1 MQVEVTARYGEL
13 TEVEKAVY
21 LAELLDAH
29 GDLIYT
35 TNFATAPGVPRRS
48 VTSWSV
54 SESLAEDPEPGLRRR
69 ISHVYLPPLRDAVRD
84 LDGADQ
90 SQLHDVLKILINSN
104 HDVES
109 DFVDAANKALE
120 VVAEHPLA
128 VGTNEAIQSF
138 FTQTTP
144 PNREHIIGLNQQD
157 LGLRRIARLLR
168 IQLAEHGIDL
178 GDVASTGLGYA
189 NLLYI
194 SMIVLQL
201 VKAKDSDLTLLLVEE
216 PEAHLHP
223 QLQLVLLDFLR
234 TQAASS
240 GTPAADAPEGAQ
252 ASGKVQ
258 VIVTTHSPVLASTV
272 SIEKIVVI
280 ARDEDTKDWSTRAT
294 ALSTLGL
301 APPAR
306 RKIDRYL
313 NSTRAALLFAR
324 DVILVEGVAE
334 MLVLPALAA
343 FHLKGSDPSEDEVK
357 KRLRQFR
364 SATIISVEGV
374 DFEPYLQLLLAG
386 EHPRVDRVVVVT
398 DRDHTGAGDIRKATY
413 ETNFAQAHADG
424 RLHVTVGGTT
434 LEAELFRETGNEQLL
449 KDAFKILH
457 PKSDHH
463 WQSVLELS
471 TGSRLTNALKGL
483 RRLFAGRPRTKA
495 RTWTSARAT
504 SPTSSLRRSRSP
516 RRGGQH
522 PDCARVPAGSCGRRR
537 TRAARRDRMT
547 APEAKPE
554 LTAQQE
560 AALGAQ
566 IRLIEAGPGAG
577 KTKTVVA
584 RLRQQAASGKRVALL
599 SFTNAAVNVARSR
612 CRDVPGL
619 LEPPNFIG
627 TFDAFFHRYVLTPAI
642 RQATGKAP
650 TYLSSWDDLP
660 PHQRVVRPEGGGTGV
675 RLSRF
680 ERAGRWHVGGQR
692 VAPFS
697 HRTARV
703 GPALQL
709 GKAGHQRGRVRRI
722 TALHAAHVYDTNEA
736 RRRALDVL
744 IDVDDIY
751 LLQPGGALSGTD
763 CR

>member
-1 MQVEVTARYGEL
+1 MQLSSVRLQHFRACRDTTVEFAPDITVLVGENASGKSAIIDALRLATFPASGRQTAWFAADRDLDRRESPGVQVEVTARFGEL

-35 TNFATAPGVPRRS
+35 TSFATDPNVPRRS

-84 LDGADQ
+84 LDGGNQ
-90 SQLHDVLKILINSN
+90 SQLHDVLKILINHD

-109 DFVDAANKALE
+109 DFVDSANKALE
-120 VVAEHPLA
+120 GVAKHPLA
-128 VGTNEAIQSF
+128 LDTSKTIQGF
-138 FTQTTP
+138 FSQTTP
-144 PNREHIIGLNQQD
+144 PNREHVIGLNQQD
-157 LGLRRIARLLR
+157 LELRRIARLLR

-178 GDVASTGLGYA
+178 GDIASTGLGYA

-240 GTPAADAPEGAQ
+240 GIPGADAPEGAQ

-294 ALSTLGL
+294 ALSSLGL
-301 APPAR
+301 APAAR

-313 NSTRAALLFAR
+313 TSTRAALLFAR

-334 MLVLPALAA
+334 MLVLPALAS
-343 FHLKGSDPSEDEVK
+343 FHLTGSDLSEDEVK
-357 KRLRQFR
+357 KRVRQFR

-398 DRDHTGAGDIRKATY
+398 DHDHTGAGEVRKTTY

-449 KDAFKILH
+449 KDAFTVLH

-463 WQSVLELS
+463 WNSVLEAVKEKSPDERAEGFAAAIRRTSEEDGPYLDIS
-471 TGSRLTNALKGL
+471 KGDFAHLVAEAIEASAGEKGNTLT
-483 RRLFAGRPRTKA
+483 
-495 RTWTSARAT
+495 
-504 SPTSSLRRSRSP
+504 
-516 RRGGQH
+516 
-522 PDCARVPAGSCGRRR
+522 VPAYLQQAVD
-537 TRAARRDRMT
+537 AAAHLPT
-547 APEAKPE
+547 AP
-554 LTAQQE
+554 TA
-560 AALGAQ
+560 
-566 IRLIEAGPGAG
+566 
-577 KTKTVVA
+577 
-584 RLRQQAASGKRVALL
+584 
-599 SFTNAAVNVARSR
+599 
-612 CRDVPGL
+612 
-619 LEPPNFIG
+619 
-627 TFDAFFHRYVLTPAI
+627 
-642 RQATGKAP
+642 
-650 TYLSSWDDLP
+650 
-660 PHQRVVRPEGGGTGV
+660 
-675 RLSRF
+675 
-680 ERAGRWHVGGQR
+680 
-692 VAPFS
+692 
-697 HRTARV
+697 
-703 GPALQL
+703 
-709 GKAGHQRGRVRRI
+709 
-722 TALHAAHVYDTNEA
+722 
-736 RRRALDVL
+736 
-744 IDVDDIY
+744 
-751 LLQPGGALSGTD
+751 
-763 CR
+763 

>member
-1 MQVEVTARYGEL
+1 MQLSSVRLQRFRACRDTTVEFASDITVLVGENASGKSAVIDALRLATFPASGRQTAWFAADRDLDRRESPGVQVEVTARYGEL

-35 TNFATAPGVPRRS
+35 TSFATNPEVPRRS

-54 SESLAEDPEPGLRRR
+54 SGSRAEDPEPALRRR

-84 LDGADQ
+84 LDGGDQ
-90 SQLHDVLKILINSN
+90 TQLHDVLRILINSD

-109 DFVDAANKALE
+109 DFLDAANNALE
-120 VVAEHPLA
+120 GVAKHPLA
-128 VGTNEAIQSF
+128 VNTSKAIQGF

-144 PNREHIIGLNQQD
+144 PNREHLIGLNQQD
-157 LGLRRIARLLR
+157 LDLRRIARLLR
-168 IQLAEHGIDL
+168 IQLAEQGIDL

-240 GTPAADAPEGAQ
+240 GTPAAGAPEGAQ
-252 ASGKVQ
+252 TSGKVQ

-294 ALSTLGL
+294 ALSKLGL
-301 APPAR
+301 APAAR

-334 MLVLPALAA
+334 MLVLPALAT
-343 FHLKGSDPSEDEVK
+343 FHLNGSDIPEDEAK

-398 DRDHTGAGDIRKATY
+398 DRDHTGAGDVRKTTY
-413 ETNFAQAHADG
+413 ETNFPRAYADG

-449 KDAFKILH
+449 QNAFKVLH

-463 WQSVLELS
+463 WKNVLDAVDGKSPDERAEGFAAAIRRTSADDGPYLDISKGDFAHLVADAIEES
-471 TGSRLTNALKGL
+471 TGKEGSTLT
-483 RRLFAGRPRTKA
+483 
-495 RTWTSARAT
+495 
-504 SPTSSLRRSRSP
+504 
-516 RRGGQH
+516 
-522 PDCARVPAGSCGRRR
+522 VPAYLREVVD
-537 TRAARRDRMT
+537 AAAHA
-547 APEAKPE
+547 AP
-554 LTAQQE
+554 
-560 AALGAQ
+560 
-566 IRLIEAGPGAG
+566 
-577 KTKTVVA
+577 
-584 RLRQQAASGKRVALL
+584 
-599 SFTNAAVNVARSR
+599 
-612 CRDVPGL
+612 D
-619 LEPPNFIG
+619 
-627 TFDAFFHRYVLTPAI
+627 
-642 RQATGKAP
+642 
-650 TYLSSWDDLP
+650 
-660 PHQRVVRPEGGGTGV
+660 
-675 RLSRF
+675 
-680 ERAGRWHVGGQR
+680 
-692 VAPFS
+692 
-697 HRTARV
+697 RTA
-703 GPALQL
+703 
-709 GKAGHQRGRVRRI
+709 
-722 TALHAAHVYDTNEA
+722 
-736 RRRALDVL
+736 
-744 IDVDDIY
+744 
-751 LLQPGGALSGTD
+751 
-763 CR
+763 